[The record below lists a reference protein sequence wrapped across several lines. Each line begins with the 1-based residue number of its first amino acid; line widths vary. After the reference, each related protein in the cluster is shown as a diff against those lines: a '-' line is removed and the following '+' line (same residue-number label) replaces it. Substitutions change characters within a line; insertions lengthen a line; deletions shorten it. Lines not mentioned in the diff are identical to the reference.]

1 MAVFQISM
9 GACWFFP
16 SLFLLLL
23 PRKTIEWFRSTMSAT
38 RQVTLS
44 SWEELNGQRKLN
56 IFVIAALN
64 TLIGGAI
71 LFNGFTMLFL

>member
-1 MAVFQISM
+1 
-9 GACWFFP
+9 
-16 SLFLLLL
+16 
-23 PRKTIEWFRSTMSAT
+23 MSAT

-64 TLIGGAI
+64 SLIGGAI